1 MKASDL
7 LDRLSKLPR
16 PQRLV
21 IYALLGVL
29 LLVGWWFSL
38 MSGSLDE
45 LDRLEKE
52 RGNLSAQLAQV
63 EARAKNL
70 ASLEGEL
77 ETLKADL
84 KQALKELPNDREIPG
99 LLKGISTLGR
109 NVGLEVR
116 KFQPMPERKR
126 EYVAE
131 VPVAIEVEGS
141 YHEVAMFFDRLAK
154 MNRIVYIQNITMGTP
169 QDRGGKVVL
178 KVSGQTVTF
187 RFLSEEELAAAK
199 KAKEGKGKKGGKD
212 KGGSE

>member
-1 MKASDL
+1 MKASDV

-21 IYALLGVL
+21 IYAVAGVL
-29 LLVGWWFSL
+29 LLVAWWFSL
-38 MSGSLDE
+38 MSPSVDKLDS
-45 LDRLEKE
+45 LEKE
-52 RGNLSAQLAQV
+52 RTNLAAQLAQV
-63 EARAKNL
+63 ETRAKNL
-70 ASLEGEL
+70 AALEAEL

-116 KFQPMPERKR
+116 KFQPMPEKKR

-131 VPVAIEVEGS
+131 VPVTLEVEGS

-154 MNRIVYIQNITMGTP
+154 MNRIVYIQNITLGSP
-169 QDRGGKVVL
+169 DDRGGKVVL
-178 KVSGQTVTF
+178 KVGGQAVTF
-187 RFLSEEELAAAK
+187 RFLSDEEIASAK
-199 KAKEGKGKKGGKD
+199 KAKEGKGKKGN
-212 KGGSE
+212 KGGGE

>member
-7 LDRLSKLPR
+7 TERLAKLPR

-21 IYALLGVL
+21 VYGLLGVL
-29 LLVGWWFSL
+29 VVVVWWFSF
-38 MSGSLDE
+38 MSPALDE
-45 LDRLEKE
+45 ISKLESDGAGLRK
-52 RGNLSAQLAQV
+52 QLAEV

-77 ETLKADL
+77 EALKADL

-116 KFQPMPERKR
+116 KFQPQPEGVR

-131 VPVAIEVEGS
+131 VPVTLEVEGS
-141 YHEVAMFFDRLAK
+141 YHEVGMFFDRLAK
-154 MNRIVYIQNITMGTP
+154 MNRIVYVRNITMNTP

-178 KVSGQTVTF
+178 KVTGQAVTF
-187 RFLSEEELAAAK
+187 RFLSDEEVQKSKA
-199 KAKEGKGKKGGKD
+199 AKEGKGRKGKAKGG
-212 KGGSE
+212 EE